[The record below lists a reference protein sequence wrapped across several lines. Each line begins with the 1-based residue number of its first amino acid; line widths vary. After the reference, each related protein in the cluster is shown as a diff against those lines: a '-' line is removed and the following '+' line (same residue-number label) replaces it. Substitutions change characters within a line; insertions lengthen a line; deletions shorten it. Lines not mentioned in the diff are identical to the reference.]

1 MFDLEKSIADWR
13 KQMLAAGLQTP
24 VPLEELEIHL
34 REEIERQKKF
44 GRSETEAFET
54 AVQNIGRAQAVQ
66 NEFGKVKAADEER
79 RWKEGQIW
87 SGAILGLLQL
97 SLISAVLFNSEMNFG
112 QRMSGLAAMATSFLL
127 VAGGRL
133 SHRVFPVIRV
143 RRTRT
148 AISLVLGCAPG
159 IVWFLLF
166 ARFFLASH
174 EFPFGEWLAAALWAG
189 APPLGL
195 SLGLIWGIETAAR
208 KRFARAG
215 S

>member
-133 SHRVFPVIRV
+133 SHRVRSEEH
-143 RRTRT
+143 TSELQ
-148 AISLVLGCAPG
+148 SLRHLVCR
-159 IVWFLLF
+159 LL
-166 ARFFLASH
+166 L
-174 EFPFGEWLAAALWAG
+174 
-189 APPLGL
+189 
-195 SLGLIWGIETAAR
+195 
-208 KRFARAG
+208 
-215 S
+215 

>member
-54 AVQNIGRAQAVQ
+54 AVQNIGQAQAVQ

-87 SGAILGLLQL
+87 SGAILGLLQSEEHTSEL
-97 SLISAVLFNSEMNFG
+97 QSL
-112 QRMSGLAAMATSFLL
+112 R
-127 VAGGRL
+127 
-133 SHRVFPVIRV
+133 
-143 RRTRT
+143 
-148 AISLVLGCAPG
+148 
-159 IVWFLLF
+159 
-166 ARFFLASH
+166 
-174 EFPFGEWLAAALWAG
+174 
-189 APPLGL
+189 
-195 SLGLIWGIETAAR
+195 
-208 KRFARAG
+208 
-215 S
+215 